1 MNDVDR
7 EPGPVDDRAMEHRPP
22 DGPAAPE
29 RAAGPLAAH
38 RAGRARTPH
47 DHPADPE
54 PAADPPDVGAQPT
67 DRTPPSDR
75 PHASTPDDPDAQSP
89 TSEVT
94 RPARVRDL
102 LDYLRAHRPVLGVVV
117 VVSVL
122 SAGLSLAQPLLVNRV
137 IGAVGAGESLRGA
150 VVGLVALVIGAG
162 VLGAVQQ
169 FLLER
174 TAEGVVLDARRRLVR
189 RLLRL
194 PVAEYD
200 VRRTGDLVSR
210 VGSDTTM
217 LRTVLTGGLV
227 DALGGAIVF
236 VGSIVAMALLDAV
249 LLALTV
255 GVITVAVVAVVI
267 ASARI
272 QVLTRQSQDA
282 VGRVAAG
289 VERALSAIRTVR
301 AANATE
307 REGLRLEADA
317 AAAYDLGVR
326 IARVG
331 ALLWPISG
339 LAIQGAFLA
348 VLGVGGYRVAS
359 GTLSVADL
367 VTFILFL
374 FLMIMPLGQ
383 AFGAIASVRSALGA
397 LARIQEILDIAPEAD
412 DADAAPRPRAAGQ
425 QGAESSGAPRRTS
438 ASAGRDAATDAG
450 ADPEPVDALSFE
462 SVSFSYRTGEAVLQ
476 DVSFGVR
483 PGSTTA
489 VVGPSG
495 AGKSTLLALAE
506 RFYDPDDGVVRLAG
520 QDVRTLPRAVL
531 RAQIG
536 YVEQDA
542 PVLAGSL
549 RDNLLLAA
557 PTADDRAC
565 RRVLASVNLLDRVER
580 HPGGL
585 DAEVGD
591 GGVGLSGGERQR
603 LAIARVLLAGAPL
616 LLLDEPTASLDG
628 RNEQAMQLALH
639 AAAQG
644 RTVLIVAH
652 RLATVVRADR
662 IVVLDAGRVVESGT
676 HEELLATSPLYRELA
691 EHQMLA

>member
-1 MNDVDR
+1 MVVDGAGQSR
-7 EPGPVDDRAMEHRPP
+7 
-22 DGPAAPE
+22 PAASE
-29 RAAGPLAAH
+29 RPGAAPPLHGDSASASASDGH
-38 RAGRARTPH
+38 RDGT
-47 DHPADPE
+47 E
-54 PAADPPDVGAQPT
+54 P
-67 DRTPPSDR
+67 S
-75 PHASTPDDPDAQSP
+75 SP
-89 TSEVT
+89 
-94 RPARVRDL
+94 PARLRDL
-102 LDYLRAHRPVLGVVV
+102 LAYLGQHRAVLGVVL

-122 SAGLSLAQPLLVNRV
+122 GAALSLAQPVVVNRV
-137 IGAVGAGESLRGA
+137 ISAVGQGEPYGPWVA
-150 VVGLVALVIGAG
+150 VLVALVVGAG

-169 FLLER
+169 YGLER
-174 TAEGVVLDARRRLVR
+174 TAEGVVLDARRRLVH

-200 VRRTGDLVSR
+200 LRRTGDLVSR

-217 LRTVLTGGLV
+217 LRSVLTGGLL
-227 DALGGAIVF
+227 DAVGGTLVF
-236 VGSIVAMALLDAV
+236 AGSVVAMALLDP
-249 LLALTV
+249 LLLTLTV
-255 GVITVAVVAVVI
+255 TVITVAVVSVVV

-289 VERALSAIRTVR
+289 VERALSAVRTVR

-307 REGLRLEADA
+307 RETARLEQDA
-317 AAAYDLGVR
+317 TAAYDLGVR
-326 IARVG
+326 IARLG
-331 ALLWPISG
+331 AILWPVSG
-339 LAIQGAFLA
+339 LAVQGAFLA
-348 VLGVGGYRVAS
+348 VLGVGGYRVAA
-359 GTLSVADL
+359 GALTVADL
-367 VTFILFL
+367 ISFILFL
-374 FLMIMPLGQ
+374 FLMLMPLGQ

-397 LARIQEILDIAPEAD
+397 LARIQEILDIP
-412 DADAAPRPRAAGQ
+412 
-425 QGAESSGAPRRTS
+425 AESDGGEP
-438 ASAGRDAATDAG
+438 
-450 ADPEPVDALSFE
+450 ADPGDDVVVRSPQSPSGPSPAQPLLAFDG
-462 SVSFSYRTGEAVLQ
+462 VSFAYRTGEPVLRDVTFAVE
-476 DVSFGVR
+476 

-506 RFYDPDDGVVRLAG
+506 RFYDPDDGVVRLG
-520 QDVRTLPRAVL
+520 GRDVRSLPRAAL

-557 PTADDRAC
+557 PSADDDAC
-565 RRVLASVNLLDRVER
+565 RRVLASVNLLERVER

-639 AAAQG
+639 AAARG

-662 IVVLDAGRVVESGT
+662 IVVLDAGRVVGAGT
-676 HEELLATSPLYRELA
+676 HDELLATSPLYRELA